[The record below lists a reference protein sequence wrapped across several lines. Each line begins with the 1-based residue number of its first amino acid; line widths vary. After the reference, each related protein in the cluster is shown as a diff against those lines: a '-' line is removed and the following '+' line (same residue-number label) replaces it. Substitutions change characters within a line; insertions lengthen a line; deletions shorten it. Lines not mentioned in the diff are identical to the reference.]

1 MGCLMPKISLH
12 AAAPWSVEACQC
24 ALWCRCAVHTNPIV
38 THALGVQNEFPNVN
52 PIIPTHYFYLAKR
65 CFKALQENNGKV
77 RKSFAAG
84 LGGCSKRLCMI
95 AR

>member
-1 MGCLMPKISLH
+1 MCS
-12 AAAPWSVEACQC
+12 
-24 ALWCRCAVHTNPIV
+24 AVHMAVYSEPFD
-38 THALGVQNEFPNVN
+38 THAWDVQNEFPNVN

-77 RKSFAAG
+77 RNSIAAG
-84 LGGCSKRLCMI
+84 SDLCGRKLCMV